1 MNDHS
6 SCHSKSLSLLKKS
19 GFLAATLFLAQMVVA
34 QGRPHVTAV
43 DPQAGK
49 ANDSV
54 TLMGENLGKDLGKDA
69 VTGVFLSDDTTD
81 HEAMVTEQPADK
93 IVVKVPSVK
102 AGSYNVSIK
111 VGDQIL
117 ILPLRFNV
125 Q

>member
-6 SCHSKSLSLLKKS
+6 SRHSKSLSLLKKS

-54 TLMGENLGKDLGKDA
+54 TLMGENLGKDA

-81 HEAMVTEQPADK
+81 HEAMVTEQAADK